1 MSNTNLTRLHRYAS
15 PEPQIP
21 PIPHTLRCLWGP
33 YQHYDSPSKKQ
44 LIGVVVKAGIS
55 VKKAAKMFEMPYE
68 LARDIVRKFQN
79 TGSTHHQSHKRPR
92 CLTIG
97 EELQIIRTVRK
108 DRLLPLWHVRKI
120 FDPWV
125 STTTIQDVLKKYGY
139 HRRPH

>member
-21 PIPHTLRCLWGP
+21 PIPHTPRCLRGP

-68 LARDIVRKFQN
+68 SARDIVRKF
-79 TGSTHHQSHKRPR
+79 
-92 CLTIG
+92 
-97 EELQIIRTVRK
+97 
-108 DRLLPLWHVRKI
+108 
-120 FDPWV
+120 
-125 STTTIQDVLKKYGY
+125 
-139 HRRPH
+139 